1 MADNCRTGRFQGKNF
16 NFVLKLIHN
25 DPSKGILSWMETH
38 DQELQV
44 EVGGD
49 IGKNNLSEI

>member
-1 MADNCRTGRFQGKNF
+1 MADNCRAGRFQGKNF

-25 DPSKGILSWMETH
+25 DPSKGILSRMVTH

-44 EVGGD
+44 KAFGD
-49 IGKNNLSEI
+49 MGKNNLSEI